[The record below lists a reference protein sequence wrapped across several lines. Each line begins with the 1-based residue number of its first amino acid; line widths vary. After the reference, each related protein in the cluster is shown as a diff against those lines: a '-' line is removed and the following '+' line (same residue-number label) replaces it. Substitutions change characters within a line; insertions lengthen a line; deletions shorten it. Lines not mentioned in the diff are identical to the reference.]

1 VPQCRSVK
9 LFRPIRCISPG
20 NARMD
25 QARLLAASKTAI
37 CDRGLKRVE
46 SFGMQKSFRRIVTGH
61 DDSGRSVITSDAPPE
76 RVQRVGGEIGPM
88 FYEVWNTRETPARI
102 DPQSGEPRESSLVLA
117 TPRNGTRIRVLD
129 IPPDSEELRHLD
141 AEAARKHFASI
152 GAAEAAAHR
161 PGEPAPHP
169 FMHRTE
175 TIDYGIVLEG
185 ELVLILD
192 RGETTVRA
200 GDIVVQRGTN
210 HAWANRS
217 GKNCRIA
224 FVLIDG
230 TFVDGL

>member
-1 VPQCRSVK
+1 
-9 LFRPIRCISPG
+9 
-20 NARMD
+20 
-25 QARLLAASKTAI
+25 
-37 CDRGLKRVE
+37 
-46 SFGMQKSFRRIVTGH
+46 MQKSFRRIVTGH
-61 DDSGRSVITSDAPPE
+61 DDQGRSIITSDAPPE

-88 FYEVWNTRETPARI
+88 FYEIWNTRETPVPI
-102 DPQSGEPRESSLVLA
+102 DHRSGEPREETLILA
-117 TPRNGTRIRVLD
+117 PPRNGTRIRVLD
-129 IPPDSEELRHLD
+129 IPPDADELKHLD
-141 AEAARKHFASI
+141 AAAAREHFASI
-152 GAAEAAAHR
+152 GAAEAISHGPGAH
-161 PGEPAPHP
+161 APHP

-192 RGETTVRA
+192 RGETTVHA